1 MKMLTP
7 DDIKKLRRDRQMTAK
22 AFAERLGVTI
32 DTVFKW
38 ESGVRHPKWS
48 AQLKLNA
55 LLEEQTQES
64 EVA

>member
-22 AFAERLGVTI
+22 AFADLLGVNI

-38 ESGVRHPKWS
+38 ERGARHPKYGM
-48 AQLKLNA
+48 QVKLNA
-55 LLEEQTQES
+55 LLEEKQSQ
-64 EVA
+64 VA